1 MVAQPRANNM
11 NIPRINTAIPK
22 RRYQLGDFAITVLG
36 EVESGDG
43 NDYRYLFA
51 MVQDGKSEPCLYVAA
66 LQVPGS
72 EELTLRLIAPNME
85 RDLNTSAAWRDLDHF
100 CEQGISVAQQ
110 ILGLKD
116 EHPHRLM

>member
-1 MVAQPRANNM
+1 MK
-11 NIPRINTAIPK
+11 IPKINTAIPR
-22 RRYQLGDFAITVLG
+22 RRYQLGDFGITVLG
-36 EVESGDG
+36 DVESGDD

-66 LQVPGS
+66 LKVPGS
-72 EELTLRLIAPNME
+72 EDDTLRLIAPNME
-85 RDLNTSAAWRDLDHF
+85 RDLDTSPAWRDLDHF
-100 CEQGISVAQQ
+100 CEQGISIAQQ